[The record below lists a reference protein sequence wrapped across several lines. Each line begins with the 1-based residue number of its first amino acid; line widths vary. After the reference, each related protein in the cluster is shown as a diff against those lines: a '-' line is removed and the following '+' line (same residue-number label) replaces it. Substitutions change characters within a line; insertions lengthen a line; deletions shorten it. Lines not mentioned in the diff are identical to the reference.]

1 MLGKAGHTYLDCE
14 YRPGERLL
22 TKLPIP
28 KAVFPISTVLSG
40 LLNLVLALVPLLGI
54 AIATGHP
61 PTAAIAFLPVGI
73 ILVAL
78 ITLGIG
84 LLLAPLSVIFS
95 DTIEVITI
103 VLSLLLYMTPV
114 FYPRAIVPEQLRW
127 AVRLNPLAAALE
139 VFRAPLVDHALP
151 ASIDLAIAVV
161 AALVF
166 MAVGSWFFAAS
177 SRRLALYL

>member
-1 MLGKAGHTYLDCE
+1 
-14 YRPGERLL
+14 
-22 TKLPIP
+22 
-28 KAVFPISTVLSG
+28 
-40 LLNLVLALVPLLGI
+40 
-54 AIATGHP
+54 
-61 PTAAIAFLPVGI
+61 
-73 ILVAL
+73 VAL